1 MIAETPSEAKG
12 KGVKAELP
20 TLSTNCCQ
28 LSMKPG
34 ENMSCMLFEL
44 ENFEDAKFFAQTL
57 EVGKNDRNYDMM
69 YGVYVDICESALQAH
84 GGKPFDYEWGDAISS
99 SGSEALRIYK
109 DGSVKFSWKA
119 HIGKREID
127 F

>member
-69 YGVYVDICESALQAH
+69 YGVYVDICECPASPWRETLL
-84 GGKPFDYEWGDAISS
+84 
-99 SGSEALRIYK
+99 LRMGRRHLLFRVRSLEDI
-109 DGSVKFSWKA
+109 
-119 HIGKREID
+119 
-127 F
+127 